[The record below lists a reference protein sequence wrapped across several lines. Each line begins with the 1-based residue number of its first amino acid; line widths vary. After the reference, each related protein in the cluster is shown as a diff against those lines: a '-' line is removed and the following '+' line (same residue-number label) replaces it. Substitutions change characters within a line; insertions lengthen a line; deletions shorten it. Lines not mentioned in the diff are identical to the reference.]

1 MRLNHRTRASSS
13 VVSRSGK
20 GGELYI
26 GLMSGTSIDAID
38 SAIVKCNNGKTTL
51 VATREHSIPGK
62 TRDRIARISA
72 SGEDEIEH
80 LGRLDRELGNLFG
93 EAALALLQQAKVD
106 AQDIAAIGSHGQ
118 TIRHRPPSG
127 LTHSEQSFTLQIG
140 DPNTI
145 AEQTGITTVADFRR
159 RDIAAGG
166 EGAPL
171 APGFHAA
178 VFARPD
184 INRAIVNIGGI
195 ANASILRG
203 TELLAGYDTGPG
215 NTLLDNWVLK
225 QRGAPYDKNGN
236 WAAEGEVIEPLLQML
251 LSHPYFKKT
260 GPRSTG
266 KEAFNLDWLNQCL
279 ATLPEIET
287 RDVQATLAELTAVS
301 IIKGIANSGIEIKE
315 VYICGGGAHNTDL
328 MRRLYNKLA
337 PVVLDSTMAIGMHPD
352 WVEAAA
358 FAWLAHQ
365 TLEQLAGNAP
375 VVTGA
380 AGPRILG
387 GIFPG
392 NRILKD

>member
-1 MRLNHRTRASSS
+1 M
-13 VVSRSGK
+13 SRNDK
-20 GGELYI
+20 GEDLYI

-38 SAIVKCNNGKTTL
+38 SAIVKYQDGKITL

-62 TRDRIARISA
+62 TRDRIAKISET
-72 SGEDEIEH
+72 GDDEIER
-80 LGRLDRELGNLFG
+80 LGRLDKELGILFG
-93 EAALALLQQAKVD
+93 EATLALLQQAKL
-106 AQDIAAIGSHGQ
+106 AAHDIAAIGSHGQ

-127 LTHSEQSFTLQIG
+127 LTHPDQSFTLQIG

-178 VFARPD
+178 VFAQPG

-203 TELLAGYDTGPG
+203 TDLIAGYDTGPG
-215 NTLLDNWVLK
+215 NTLLDNWILK
-225 QRGAPYDKNGN
+225 QRGTPYDKSGN
-236 WAAEGEVIEPLLQML
+236 WAAEGLVSEPLLQIL
-251 LSHPYFKKT
+251 LSHPYFTKT

-266 KEAFNLDWLNQCL
+266 KEAFNLDWLDQCL
-279 ATLPEIET
+279 STLPKMEA
-287 RDVQATLAELTAVS
+287 RDIQATLAELTAAS
-301 IIKGIANSGIEIKE
+301 IVKGIANSGIEIEE

-328 MRRLYNKLA
+328 MRRLYNELT
-337 PVVLDSTMAIGMHPD
+337 PVVLDSTIAIGMHPD

-358 FAWLAHQ
+358 FAWLARQ

-392 NRILKD
+392 NTILKV